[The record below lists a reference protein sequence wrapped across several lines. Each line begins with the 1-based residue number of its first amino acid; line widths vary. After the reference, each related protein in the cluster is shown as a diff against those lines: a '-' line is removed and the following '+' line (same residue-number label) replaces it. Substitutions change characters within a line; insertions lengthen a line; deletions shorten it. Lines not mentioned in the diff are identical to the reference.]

1 MNPCVA
7 AKRIA
12 NSLQSQRL
20 GALRGVTLLSD
31 AGAAVVFG
39 NDDYAH
45 DPETREEVRLILD
58 RAAQDQV
65 EVLGFETDDAGHSA
79 WALVLRSTDLDWLR
93 TRLREASY
101 ESHCDKASE
110 RRLIVAEVVNS
121 TDAPIGEVDGVQTL
135 ELVSKIEASKIE
147 ASEIEASKIEACD
160 EDACLVEGEDRS
172 LLPRPL

>member
-45 DPETREEVRLILD
+45 DPETREEVRLLLD
-58 RAAQDQV
+58 RAAQDRV

-101 ESHCDKASE
+101 QSHCE
-110 RRLIVAEVVNS
+110 NPPNRRLIVAEVVNS
-121 TDAPIGEVDGVQTL
+121 TDAPIGEVNGVQTF
-135 ELVSKIEASKIE
+135 ELVNKIEARE
-147 ASEIEASKIEACD
+147 
-160 EDACLVEGEDRS
+160 EDACLVEGEDHS
-172 LLPRPL
+172 L